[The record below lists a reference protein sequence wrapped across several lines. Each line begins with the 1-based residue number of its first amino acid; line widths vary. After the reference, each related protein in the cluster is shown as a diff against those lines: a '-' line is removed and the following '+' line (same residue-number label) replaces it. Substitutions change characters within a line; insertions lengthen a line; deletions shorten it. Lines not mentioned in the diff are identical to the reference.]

1 MEEETAT
8 NLSNISIPSKEW
20 FSTLK
25 GIQVRKNEIDPLLIS
40 LHKIKKEINILE
52 KNLLKQIEIKKQ
64 KHNYKE
70 IWLGFDK
77 ANDNKSYV
85 TTMSNKQR
93 WCITWVKNREKNI
106 KILKNKFNKVNKMLE
121 VYLNQTK

>member
-1 MEEETAT
+1 
-8 NLSNISIPSKEW
+8 
-20 FSTLK
+20 
-25 GIQVRKNEIDPLLIS
+25 LIS

-70 IWLGFDK
+70 IWLGFDR

-85 TTMSNKQR
+85 TTMSNKQNEIAAIEHL
-93 WCITWVKNREKNI
+93 WFQSEITDEEYGMRYDQITARIRE
-106 KILKNKFNKVNKMLE
+106 LE
-121 VYLNQTK
+121 G